1 MHNVREYIVECRK
14 RGVTDSVIVDN
25 LKESHW
31 PKDILDMAF
40 LEANDIVP
48 EVVPKEV
55 QTQDVQTSTEDL
67 QQQSLNKSVQE
78 EQQINKKEL
87 EQHPTQLAK
96 EQYDD
101 SVKVTQKEIPD
112 KKKFS
117 FMSIVALILSP
128 IPFVGLGVA
137 MTTLDTIN
145 KKKMSGRFI
154 AIIAYV
160 LAIASI
166 GIVVYALYQI
176 FTLDPEK
183 MTGFALFVN
192 EKFGLV

>member
-1 MHNVREYIVECRK
+1 
-14 RGVTDSVIVDN
+14 
-25 LKESHW
+25 
-31 PKDILDMAF
+31 
-40 LEANDIVP
+40 
-48 EVVPKEV
+48 
-55 QTQDVQTSTEDL
+55 
-67 QQQSLNKSVQE
+67 
-78 EQQINKKEL
+78 
-87 EQHPTQLAK
+87 
-96 EQYDD
+96 
-101 SVKVTQKEIPD
+101 
-112 KKKFS
+112 
-117 FMSIVALILSP
+117 
-128 IPFVGLGVA
+128 